1 MQLEQALLFGG
12 DMKNQIF
19 KTKRIGIIGNKP
31 LGAEYM
37 AEVNERAR
45 RMNAA
50 AKEEAADQRQLKL
63 PIMMR
68 IKR

>member
-1 MQLEQALLFGG
+1 MS
-12 DMKNQIF
+12 NQIF
-19 KTKRIGIIGNKP
+19 KTKRIGIMGNKP

-50 AKEEAADQRQLKL
+50 TKEEAADQRQFKLPFPCLSVQQLKL
-63 PIMMR
+63 PF